1 MIRNVCI
8 ALVLSALTA
17 TSLHAADPSRVITP
31 MPKRLLFV
39 GSSLTTHGGGVHTMF
54 DKLCEAADEPE
65 SFIIETRFKGGADIG
80 EHLDEGLIQRQIQNG
95 DFDVVIMQQMPNRFV
110 DSKRN
115 GGRKEYAHSSARQM
129 IDLITSSGATPVW
142 YMTWHKEAWTWD
154 GVVEAL
160 DSVEEVWPIPMVPV
174 GHVWNKV
181 LTENPSL
188 NLREDG
194 VHPNEAGAYMASC
207 VFYISFTQ
215 KSPVGNS
222 YHPSAISPA
231 DAAYLQ
237 NAAWEYMKDF
247 VERPGAIPEM
257 APADTEPRNENS

>member
-1 MIRNVCI
+1 MIRTVCNTL
-8 ALVLSALTA
+8 ALSILTIV
-17 TSLHAADPSRVITP
+17 SVQAADPIRVVTSKP
-31 MPKRLLFV
+31 ERLLFV
-39 GSSLTTHGGGVHTMF
+39 GSSLTTRGGGVHTMF
-54 DKLCEAADEPE
+54 DRLCKAADEPDT
-65 SFIIETRFKGGADIG
+65 FTIETRFKGGADIG
-80 EHLDEGLIQRQIQNG
+80 EHWDEGLIQRQVQKGNY
-95 DFDVVIMQQMPNRFV
+95 DVVIMQQMPNRFV

-115 GGRKEYAHSSARQM
+115 GGRKEYARSSARKL

-154 GVVEAL
+154 GVVDAL
-160 DSVEEVWPIPMVPV
+160 DSVEDVWPIPMVPV

-194 VHPNEAGAYMASC
+194 VHPNEAGAYLASC

-222 YHPSAISPA
+222 YHPSAISAA

-237 NAAWEYMKDF
+237 NAAWNYMKDF
-247 VERPGAIPEM
+247 I
-257 APADTEPRNENS
+257 PADDGGKR